1 MSAYGGKPALRRG
14 VIGAWV
20 VAAMLLAACEYSG
33 PEEQQPASPAAAA
46 TPEPRSFEENVD
58 EVAALLGLSSTE
70 PGMPSDDEP
79 AGKLSLVLAPGD
91 YMVTGACAG
100 VYGAKLTIVGE
111 EGVPER
117 AEFKCDATLDRFMR
131 HDGGPVTISAVTPT
145 GKPSATGVKIQ
156 ANPDPRLSEL
166 EDLSDWSSQQLQ
178 PRIPGELSGSHRGNS
193 VFGSTLMAEPG
204 TYELHIVCD
213 GTPYARLALATAA
226 GAEIQA
232 PVNIICEGTVLKT
245 PVVLPTEGLDITI
258 DPVGSPS
265 ARFAYRLVPA
275 GETTPAG

>member
-1 MSAYGGKPALRRG
+1 
-14 VIGAWV
+14 
-20 VAAMLLAACEYSG
+20 MLLAACEYSG